1 MTEYVEK
8 LTECTI
14 LFLLVILRDGK
25 RHPFIATPI
34 TVSIIVGS
42 ILGCSDYSDY
52 LDSSDY
58 SDCSD

>member
-34 TVSIIVGS
+34 TVSTIVGS
-42 ILGCSDYSDY
+42 ILDCSDY